1 MIEGKIGL
9 TTLPC
14 ESEDVLRHE
23 LAHLVEDRD
32 EILITGRD
40 LFVCL
45 QTAVLED
52 TVQDSRSVDRFASA
66 MEEAEQGEDIDI
78 DLAILLIFVSV
89 PELIRVK
96 SLGEV
101 AFWVGKRR
109 PSFRR
114 QNRFKSSESDP
125 ALRSTVLMGALNL
138 DLHRCEQGSVEG
150 QGHLEL
156 FERIS
161 DASKVDRWQ
170 VDHGL
175 RHCCDS
181 LVRLATIANSSH
193 IALCDVV
200 FLLR

>member
-1 MIEGKIGL
+1 MIIKDCSQFSIDSFVFISDVGIAEDFLSELDCGEDPFAGSWDFLKPDIVRQARTYTIDFVKPLLFSNDLKIFVVKELPDITFIECEIGL

-14 ESEDVLRHE
+14 EIEDVLRHE

-89 PELIRVK
+89 PELIRV
-96 SLGEV
+96 
-101 AFWVGKRR
+101 
-109 PSFRR
+109 
-114 QNRFKSSESDP
+114 
-125 ALRSTVLMGALNL
+125 
-138 DLHRCEQGSVEG
+138 
-150 QGHLEL
+150 
-156 FERIS
+156 
-161 DASKVDRWQ
+161 
-170 VDHGL
+170 
-175 RHCCDS
+175 
-181 LVRLATIANSSH
+181 
-193 IALCDVV
+193 
-200 FLLR
+200 